1 MRIGDLTTYT
11 QLASV
16 IKPTVKLL
24 CKMQFLT
31 RFFKFLIKSKRV
43 SIKRKDMK
51 EETLIDKF
59 IDKVDRDGKNG
70 KDLTLAYVISILE
83 EILEN
88 S

>member
-1 MRIGDLTTYT
+1 
-11 QLASV
+11 
-16 IKPTVKLL
+16 
-24 CKMQFLT
+24 
-31 RFFKFLIKSKRV
+31 
-43 SIKRKDMK
+43 MK